1 MTREDTDNLF
11 KLLAIFRP
19 NDPRAEDTTLKS
31 AWALVLEPYAVEDV
45 RAAVAAYVWLQALM
59 PFGAQ
64 CPEWVHDLAQK
75 AHFSQH
81 VLTLQERD
89 ALVSYVQSQAKQVD
103 YCLPFPRRLVFRYL
117 KALY

>member
-1 MTREDTDNLF
+1 MRR
-11 KLLAIFRP
+11 LLGRRRRSIQLAQADP
-19 NDPRAEDTTLKS
+19 N
-31 AWALVLEPYAVEDV
+31 

-64 CPEWVHDLAQK
+64 CPEWARDLAQK

-81 VLTLQERD
+81 VLTRQERD
-89 ALVSYVQSQAKQVD
+89 ALVAYVQSQARQVD